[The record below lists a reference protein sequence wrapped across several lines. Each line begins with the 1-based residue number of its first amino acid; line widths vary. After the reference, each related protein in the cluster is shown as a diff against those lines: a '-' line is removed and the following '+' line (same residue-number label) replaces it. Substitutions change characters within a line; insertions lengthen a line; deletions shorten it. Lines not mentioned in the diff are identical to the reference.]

1 MTFGRDR
8 LRELLDAVLDENN
21 ATLERMAQHAYASQ
35 WHFSRTF
42 AVGTGESPVALRR
55 RVMLERA
62 AWQLRHGSSVTDAA
76 FAAGY
81 DSVEGFARAF
91 VRAYG
96 YPPSE
101 AARVLGTGRRDPG
114 APAPVDHWA
123 PAPVD
128 PGAPAPVDHWAPAP
142 VDHWLPAPNG
152 VHFHPPTNL
161 WVEEDGGRSTAPDY
175 PAAEVLAQMVQH
187 DLADTRYLLARA
199 TELDDDERDRIRFP
213 GLVVLEWD
221 GPEESVSRVLGNL
234 VRAKEMWL
242 AAMAGADHPEDSDN
256 GIDSLTVR
264 FEEVAPRWV
273 ETIRDIHRRGAWGD
287 VLIDALC
294 DPPESFVL
302 GGVVAH
308 VLTFAAHRRQLARH
322 MMRAVG
328 LDVDHGDPLDWNRS
342 SS

>member
-91 VRAYG
+91 ARAYG

-101 AARVLGTGRRDPG
+101 AVRVLGTGRRDPG
-114 APAPVDHWA
+114 
-123 PAPVD
+123 
-128 PGAPAPVDHWAPAP
+128 APAP

-161 WVEEDGGRSTAPDY
+161 WVEEDGRRSTAPDY

-187 DLADTRYLLARA
+187 DLADTRYLLERA

-242 AAMAGADHPEDSDN
+242 ASMAGADHPEDSDN
-256 GIDSLTVR
+256 GIDSLTER
-264 FEEVAPRWV
+264 FEDVAPRWV

>member
-81 DSVEGFARAF
+81 DSVEWFARAF
-91 VRAYG
+91 ARAYG
-96 YPPSE
+96 YPPSA
-101 AARVLGTGRRDPG
+101 AARVLGIGGSGPG
-114 APAPVDHWA
+114 APAPVD
-123 PAPVD
+123 PGVSAPVN
-128 PGAPAPVDHWAPAP
+128 
-142 VDHWLPAPNG
+142 HWLPAPNG

-161 WVEEDGGRSTAPDY
+161 WVEEDGRRPTAPAY

-187 DLADTRYLLARA
+187 DLADTRHLLARA

-242 AAMAGADHPEDSDN
+242 ASMAGADHPEDVGG
-256 GIDSLTVR
+256 GIEALTAR
-264 FEEVAPRWV
+264 FEDVAPRWV

-287 VLIDALC
+287 ILIDALC

-308 VLTFAAHRRQLARH
+308 VLTFAAHRRQLVRH
-322 MMRAVG
+322 MMRAAG

>member
-91 VRAYG
+91 ARAYG
-96 YPPSE
+96 YPPSA
-101 AARVLGTGRRDPG
+101 AARVLGIGRRDPG
-114 APAPVDHWA
+114 A

-128 PGAPAPVDHWAPAP
+128 PGAPAPVDPWAPAP

-161 WVEEDGGRSTAPDY
+161 WVEEDGRRPTVPAH

-187 DLADTRYLLARA
+187 DLADTRYLLERA

-242 AAMAGADHPEDSDN
+242 ASMAGADHPDDAGV
-256 GIDSLTVR
+256 GIDSLTAR
-264 FEEVAPRWV
+264 FEDVAPRWV

-287 VLIDALC
+287 ILIDALC

-302 GGVVAH
+302 GGVVTH

-322 MMRAVG
+322 MMRAAG

>member
-114 APAPVDHWA
+114 APAPVDHW
-123 PAPVD
+123 
-128 PGAPAPVDHWAPAP
+128 
-142 VDHWLPAPNG
+142 LPAPNG

-187 DLADTRYLLARA
+187 DLADTRYLLERA

-242 AAMAGADHPEDSDN
+242 ASMAGADHPEDSDN

-264 FEEVAPRWV
+264 FEDVAPRWV

>member
-128 PGAPAPVDHWAPAP
+128 
-142 VDHWLPAPNG
+142 HWLPAPNG

-187 DLADTRYLLARA
+187 DLADTRYLLERA

-242 AAMAGADHPEDSDN
+242 ASMAGADHPEDSDN

-264 FEEVAPRWV
+264 FEDVAPRWV

>member
-1 MTFGRDR
+1 
-8 LRELLDAVLDENN
+8 
-21 ATLERMAQHAYASQ
+21 MAQHAYASQ

-128 PGAPAPVDHWAPAP
+128 
-142 VDHWLPAPNG
+142 HWLPAPNG

-187 DLADTRYLLARA
+187 DLADTRYLLERA

-242 AAMAGADHPEDSDN
+242 ASMAGADHPEDSDN

-264 FEEVAPRWV
+264 FEDVAPRWV

>member
-91 VRAYG
+91 ARAYG

-101 AARVLGTGRRDPG
+101 AARVLGTGRRDPE
-114 APAPVDHWA
+114 
-123 PAPVD
+123 
-128 PGAPAPVDHWAPAP
+128 APAPVDHWAPAP

-161 WVEEDGGRSTAPDY
+161 WVEEDGRRSTAPDY

-187 DLADTRYLLARA
+187 DLADTRYLLERA

-242 AAMAGADHPEDSDN
+242 ASMAGADHPEDSDN
-256 GIDSLTVR
+256 GIDSLTER
-264 FEEVAPRWV
+264 FEDVAPRWV

>member
-128 PGAPAPVDHWAPAP
+128 
-142 VDHWLPAPNG
+142 HWLPAPNG

-161 WVEEDGGRSTAPDY
+161 WVEEDGRRSTAPDY

-187 DLADTRYLLARA
+187 DLADTRYLLERA

-242 AAMAGADHPEDSDN
+242 ASMAGADHPEDSDN
-256 GIDSLTVR
+256 GIDSLTDR
-264 FEEVAPRWV
+264 FEDVAPRWV

>member
-81 DSVEGFARAF
+81 DSVEGFGRAF
-91 VRAYG
+91 ARAYG
-96 YPPSE
+96 YPPSA
-101 AARVLGTGRRDPG
+101 AARVLGTGG
-114 APAPVDHWA
+114 GGNGV
-123 PAPVD
+123 
-128 PGAPAPVDHWAPAP
+128 PAPVDHWAPAP

-161 WVEEDGGRSTAPDY
+161 WVDEDGRRPTAPAY

-187 DLADTRYLLARA
+187 DLADTRYLLERA

-242 AAMAGADHPEDSDN
+242 ASMVGADHPKDADG

-264 FEEVAPRWV
+264 FEDVAPRWV
-273 ETIRDIHRRGAWGD
+273 EAIRDIHRRGAWGD

-308 VLTFAAHRRQLARH
+308 VLTFAAHRRQLVRH
-322 MMRAVG
+322 MMRSAGV
-328 LDVDHGDPLDWNRS
+328 DVDHGDPLDWNRS
-342 SS
+342 NA

>member
-91 VRAYG
+91 ARAYG
-96 YPPSE
+96 YPPSA
-101 AARVLGTGRRDPG
+101 AARVLGIGGSGPG
-114 APAPVDHWA
+114 APAPVD
-123 PAPVD
+123 PGVSAPVN
-128 PGAPAPVDHWAPAP
+128 
-142 VDHWLPAPNG
+142 HWLPAPNG

-161 WVEEDGGRSTAPDY
+161 WVEEDGRRPTAPAY

-187 DLADTRYLLARA
+187 DLADTRHLLARA

-242 AAMAGADHPEDSDN
+242 ASMAGADHPEDVGG
-256 GIDSLTVR
+256 GIEALTAR
-264 FEEVAPRWV
+264 FEDVAPRWV

-287 VLIDALC
+287 ILIDALC

-308 VLTFAAHRRQLARH
+308 VLTFAAHRRQLVRH
-322 MMRAVG
+322 MMRAAG
-328 LDVDHGDPLDWNRS
+328 LDVDH
-342 SS
+342 

>member
-128 PGAPAPVDHWAPAP
+128 
-142 VDHWLPAPNG
+142 HWLPAPNG

-161 WVEEDGGRSTAPDY
+161 WVEEDGERSTAPDY

-187 DLADTRYLLARA
+187 DLADTRYLLERA

-221 GPEESVSRVLGNL
+221 GPEESFVIPPACH
-234 VRAKEMWL
+234 AKEMWL
-242 AAMAGADHPEDSDN
+242 ASMAGADHPEDSDN

-264 FEEVAPRWV
+264 FEDVAPRWV

>member
-114 APAPVDHWA
+114 APAPVDHW
-123 PAPVD
+123 
-128 PGAPAPVDHWAPAP
+128 
-142 VDHWLPAPNG
+142 LPAPNG

-161 WVEEDGGRSTAPDY
+161 WVEEDGERSTAPDY

-187 DLADTRYLLARA
+187 DLADTRYLLERA

-242 AAMAGADHPEDSDN
+242 ASMAGADHPEDSDN

-264 FEEVAPRWV
+264 FEDVAPRWV

>member
-81 DSVEGFARAF
+81 DSVEGFGRAF
-91 VRAYG
+91 ARAYG
-96 YPPSE
+96 YPPSVT
-101 AARVLGTGRRDPG
+101 ARVLGTGG
-114 APAPVDHWA
+114 S
-123 PAPVD
+123 
-128 PGAPAPVDHWAPAP
+128 
-142 VDHWLPAPNG
+142 DHWLPAPNG

-161 WVEEDGGRSTAPDY
+161 WVEEDGRRPTAPAY

-187 DLADTRYLLARA
+187 DLADTRHLLARA

-242 AAMAGADHPEDSDN
+242 ASMAGADHPEDVGG
-256 GIDSLTVR
+256 GIEALTAR
-264 FEEVAPRWV
+264 FEDVAPRWV

-287 VLIDALC
+287 ILIDALC

-308 VLTFAAHRRQLARH
+308 VLTFAAHRRQLVRH
-322 MMRAVG
+322 MMRAAG

>member
-91 VRAYG
+91 ARAYG

-114 APAPVDHWA
+114 APAPVDHW
-123 PAPVD
+123 
-128 PGAPAPVDHWAPAP
+128 
-142 VDHWLPAPNG
+142 LPAPNG

-161 WVEEDGGRSTAPDY
+161 WVEEDGRRSTAPDY

-187 DLADTRYLLARA
+187 DLADTRYLLERA

-242 AAMAGADHPEDSDN
+242 ASMAGADHPEDSDN

-264 FEEVAPRWV
+264 FEDVAPRWV

>member
-76 FAAGY
+76 IAAGY
-81 DSVEGFARAF
+81 DSVEGFGRAF
-91 VRAYG
+91 ARAYG
-96 YPPSE
+96 YPPSA
-101 AARVLGTGRRDPG
+101 AARVLGTGGRGNGMPASVDHR
-114 APAPVDHWA
+114 APAPVDR
-123 PAPVD
+123 
-128 PGAPAPVDHWAPAP
+128 WAPAP

-161 WVEEDGGRSTAPDY
+161 WVEEDGRRPTAPAY

-187 DLADTRYLLARA
+187 DLADTRYLLDRA
-199 TELDDDERDRIRFP
+199 TELDDDERDLIRFP

-234 VRAKEMWL
+234 VRAKEVWL
-242 AAMAGADHPEDSDN
+242 ASMAGADHPEDADG
-256 GIDSLTVR
+256 GIDSLTAR
-264 FEEVAPRWV
+264 FEDVAPRWV

-322 MMRAVG
+322 MMRAAG

>member
-91 VRAYG
+91 ARAYG
-96 YPPSE
+96 YPPSA
-101 AARVLGTGRRDPG
+101 AARVLGIGGSGPG
-114 APAPVDHWA
+114 APAPVD
-123 PAPVD
+123 PGVSAPVN
-128 PGAPAPVDHWAPAP
+128 
-142 VDHWLPAPNG
+142 HWLPAPNG

-161 WVEEDGGRSTAPDY
+161 WVEEDGRRPTAPAY

-187 DLADTRYLLARA
+187 DLADTRHLLARA

-242 AAMAGADHPEDSDN
+242 ASMAGADHPEDVGG
-256 GIDSLTVR
+256 GIEALTAR
-264 FEEVAPRWV
+264 FEDVAPRWV

-287 VLIDALC
+287 ILIDALC

-308 VLTFAAHRRQLARH
+308 VLTFAAHRRQLVRH
-322 MMRAVG
+322 MMRAAG

>member
-114 APAPVDHWA
+114 APAPVD
-123 PAPVD
+123 

-187 DLADTRYLLARA
+187 DLADTRYLLERA

-221 GPEESVSRVLGNL
+221 GPEESVSRVLGTWY
-234 VRAKEMWL
+234 VPRRCGW
-242 AAMAGADHPEDSDN
+242 
-256 GIDSLTVR
+256 
-264 FEEVAPRWV
+264 PRWP
-273 ETIRDIHRRGAWGD
+273 
-287 VLIDALC
+287 ALTT
-294 DPPESFVL
+294 PRI
-302 GGVVAH
+302 
-308 VLTFAAHRRQLARH
+308 LTTGSTL
-322 MMRAVG
+322 
-328 LDVDHGDPLDWNRS
+328 
-342 SS
+342 

>member
-81 DSVEGFARAF
+81 DSVEGFGRAF
-91 VRAYG
+91 ARAYG
-96 YPPSE
+96 YPPSA
-101 AARVLGTGRRDPG
+101 AARVLGTGG
-114 APAPVDHWA
+114 GGNGV
-123 PAPVD
+123 
-128 PGAPAPVDHWAPAP
+128 PAPVDHWAPAP

-161 WVEEDGGRSTAPDY
+161 WVEEDGRRPTAPAY

-187 DLADTRYLLARA
+187 DLADTRYLLERA

-242 AAMAGADHPEDSDN
+242 ASMVGADHPEDADG

-264 FEEVAPRWV
+264 FEDVAPRWV
-273 ETIRDIHRRGAWGD
+273 EAIRDIHRRGAWGD

-308 VLTFAAHRRQLARH
+308 VLTFAAHRRQLVRH
-322 MMRAVG
+322 MMRSAG

-342 SS
+342 NA

>member
-1 MTFGRDR
+1 MRDTERMTFGRDR

-128 PGAPAPVDHWAPAP
+128 
-142 VDHWLPAPNG
+142 HWLPAPNG

-187 DLADTRYLLARA
+187 DLADTRYLLGRA

-242 AAMAGADHPEDSDN
+242 ASMAGADHPEDSDN

-264 FEEVAPRWV
+264 FEDVAPRWV